1 MAATDRARMADFV
14 AENRR
19 DLARTAY
26 LLTGDPVLAQDLLQ
40 EALTRAFPRW
50 GRVEPGREFAY
61 VRRVMANLRTDWWRR
76 RRFETVTT

>member
-26 LLTGDPVLAQDLLQ
+26 LLT
-40 EALTRAFPRW
+40 
-50 GRVEPGREFAY
+50 
-61 VRRVMANLRTDWWRR
+61 DW
-76 RRFETVTT
+76 